1 MDLVRKTNL
10 LSLGYPLDELFLTLF
25 DHIQS
30 IILLL
35 KCDGTILAI
44 NHQAEKIFNL
54 SSKDCLNKNIFSLL
68 SSTQFG
74 FTQQDLQM
82 LKSNLTN
89 IHSELNINGTQ
100 LAISWNLSLIQNENN
115 ATAILMVGDDITE
128 QKKYKNSTLY
138 MEKIIDILPGVMWW
152 KDTQGKYIGCNQA
165 MLKICGLT
173 AKENFIGK
181 TDYDMPW
188 TKEESDHYTDDD
200 KAVMLSKKAKLN
212 IEETQT
218 FPDGRKTVLL
228 TNKVPVF
235 DELGNIMGTLG
246 TFLDI
251 TERKEKEDEIN
262 VTNEKLKS
270 ALAEIQAVREIEV
283 KLRNELITSARLA
296 GMAEVSTSVLHNVGN
311 VLNSVNTSVYI
322 INQSFSTSPLINLE
336 KTIELLGQHQ
346 ADIGSYL
353 TADDKGKMIIPYL
366 KSYIDVTKKT
376 YENIHHE
383 INMLSAN
390 LEHILAIIST
400 QQTMSS
406 FAGFNEVINLSE
418 LIQNAILISM
428 STVSNDMIKLVTNY
442 QETKLINIDRVK
454 LLQIIVNIIKNATE
468 ALFESK
474 NTEKILQINVFAKD
488 KDYFCIEIS
497 DNGCGIDSE
506 NINKIFT
513 HGFTTKKK
521 GHGFGLHNCIISA
534 KEMGGTITVESLGS
548 NKGSTFFITLPFNPP
563 NLI

>member
-1 MDLVRKTNL
+1 MDLMSKTNL
-10 LSLGYPLDELFLTLF
+10 LSLGYSLDELLLTLF
-25 DHIQS
+25 DHTQS

-35 KCDGTILAI
+35 KSDGTLLAI
-44 NHQAEKIFNL
+44 NHQAEKIFSL
-54 SSKDCLNKNIFSLL
+54 SSKDCPNKNIFSLL
-68 SSTQFG
+68 SPTQFS

-100 LAISWNLSLIQNENN
+100 LAISWNLSLIQKGNN
-115 ATAILMVGDDITE
+115 DTAILMIGNDITG
-128 QKKYKNSTLY
+128 QKKYKNLTLY

-200 KAVMLSKKAKLN
+200 KAVMLSQKAKLN

-235 DELGNIMGTLG
+235 DDLGNIMGTLG

-262 VTNEKLKS
+262 VANEKLKS
-270 ALAEIQAVREIEV
+270 ALAEIQTAREIEV

-322 INQSFSTSPLINLE
+322 IKSFSNSPLLKLE
-336 KTIELLGQHQ
+336 KTVDLLGQHQ

-366 KSYIDVTKKT
+366 KAYIDVTKKT
-376 YENIHHE
+376 YEDIHHE
-383 INMLSAN
+383 IDMLSAN
-390 LEHILAIIST
+390 IEHILAIIST

-406 FAGFNEVINLSE
+406 TAGFNEVINLSE

-428 STVSNDMIKLVTNY
+428 RTVSNDIIKLVTNY

-468 ALFESK
+468 ALFESN
-474 NTEKILQINVFAKD
+474 NTEKILQISVFAKD

-506 NINKIFT
+506 NLNKIFI

-563 NLI
+563 I